1 MKKFLAILVLS
12 LLWCNVGFAE
22 VKFQKTKLKIDD
34 LVQNG
39 YRLFAV
45 QLEGGAVG
53 NGVYVFTKDTLT
65 KDSRGAES
73 IFHCYVAMKGLPK
86 KVETCYNLTPSAE
99 ID

>member
-1 MKKFLAILVLS
+1 MKKLLGILVLG
-12 LLWCNVGFAE
+12 LLWCNVGFAD

-39 YRLFAV
+39 YRLFTV
-45 QLEGGAVG
+45 QLDGQVVG
-53 NGVYVFTKDTLT
+53 KGVYVFTKD
-65 KDSRGAES
+65 SYNGES
-73 IFHCYVAMKGLPK
+73 IFHSYVAMKGLPK

>member
-1 MKKFLAILVLS
+1 MKKAIGIIVLG

-34 LVQNG
+34 LVQNN

-45 QLEGGAVG
+45 QLDGQVVG
-53 NGVYVFTKDTLT
+53 NGVYVFIKDTHL
-65 KDSRGAES
+65 GES

>member
-1 MKKFLAILVLS
+1 MKKVIVAVLVMLF
-12 LLWCNVGFAE
+12 WCNVGFAD

-39 YRLFAV
+39 YRLFTV
-45 QLEGGAVG
+45 QLDGQVVG
-53 NGVYVFTKDTLT
+53 NGVYVFTKENYN
-65 KDSRGAES
+65 GES

-86 KVETCYNLTPSAE
+86 KVETCYNLTPSIE